1 MIKQD
6 LFIFIFSSMM
16 FSSGKECPYDD
27 TAATIMHEYLFSL
40 VIVFG
45 VSAAVVY
52 LLGKIRVPSIVGFL
66 LAGLIAGPHGLAL
79 VHDIK
84 MVESVAEIGVV
95 LLMFVIGL
103 EFSLKNLMQMRG
115 LVVGGGFLQVALTI
129 LIIALIA
136 SLGFRQALAAAVFDG
151 FLVALSSTAI
161 AIKLLQDRG
170 ELNAPHGMASLGI
183 LIFQDLCVVPFML
196 LIPILA
202 GTGGSALDI
211 LMTLGKAVV
220 FIAGILLAS
229 RWAVPQILHQV
240 VHTKSRELFVITIIM
255 LCLGTA
261 ILTAELGLSLALGAF
276 IAGLVISESEYSSQA
291 VSDILPLKESFSA
304 LFFISIG
311 MLLDLS
317 FAMSNAVV
325 VCGIVLIIIFVKV
338 IATAVA
344 AYGAGQALRP
354 SLQTGFCLAQVGE
367 FSFVLAAAGKAAEL
381 ISNEMYQLFLS
392 ASVFTMML
400 TPLFVVTSSR
410 LAEGVLWLR
419 PMQALDKYRKTL
431 TQELYPETLL
441 GHVII
446 VGFGLNGRNLA
457 GVLRDAD
464 IPYVVLEMNNS
475 TVRKMREKGEP
486 IFFGDGTSPEILHH
500 LHIHS
505 ARILVIAISDAAA
518 TRRVVQI
525 ARHENPQ
532 LRIIVRTRYLAE
544 MDDLKAVGAN
554 EVIPEEFE
562 TSVEIFARVL
572 HHYHVPKNI
581 INQRIEQIRDDNYT
595 MLRGVRLPM
604 KTLSE
609 RQVFLKGLHTETYQI
624 LKGARANG
632 LSIKALRLRAETG
645 ATILAVQRGSDIHQ
659 NPSPDFHLH
668 ADDMLLLIGS
678 RESVE
683 KATEYLAAS
692 G

>member
-1 MIKQD
+1 
-6 LFIFIFSSMM
+6 
-16 FSSGKECPYDD
+16 
-27 TAATIMHEYLFSL
+27 MHAYLLSI

-45 VSAAVVY
+45 VSALVVY
-52 LLGKIRVPSIVGFL
+52 LLGRVRVPSIVGFL
-66 LAGLIAGPHGLAL
+66 VAGLIVGPHGLAL

-84 MVESVAEIGVV
+84 VVESVAEIGVV

-103 EFSLKNLMQMRG
+103 EFSLKNLMQLRG
-115 LVVGGGFLQVALTI
+115 LVIGGGFLQISLTI
-129 LIIALIA
+129 LMVALIA
-136 SLGFRQALAAAVFDG
+136 SLGFRQTLPAAVFDG

-202 GTGGSALDI
+202 GTGGSAQDI
-211 LMTLGKAVV
+211 IITMGKAAV
-220 FIAGILLAS
+220 FIAGILFAS

-261 ILTAELGLSLALGAF
+261 VLTAELGLSLALGAF
-276 IAGLVISESEYSSQA
+276 LAGIVISESEYSSQA

-311 MLLDLS
+311 MLLDLG
-317 FAMSNAVV
+317 FAMNNALMVCEIVV
-325 VCGIVLIIIFVKV
+325 IILLVKIV
-338 IATAVA
+338 ATAVA
-344 AYGAGQALRP
+344 AFGAGQALRP

-367 FSFVLAAAGKAAEL
+367 FSFVLAAAGKSMGL
-381 ISNEMYQLFLS
+381 IPSDEMYQLFLS

-400 TPLFVVTSSR
+400 TPAFVVTSAR
-410 LAEGVLWLR
+410 LSERIVALKPLQV
-419 PMQALDKYRKTL
+419 LDKSRKVHPR
-431 TQELYPETLL
+431 ELYPETLL

-457 GVLRDAD
+457 RVLRDAD
-464 IPYVVLEMNNS
+464 IPYVVLEMNNA
-475 TVRKMREKGEP
+475 TVRKMRKRGEP
-486 IFFGDGTSPEILHH
+486 IFFGDGTSVEILHH
-500 LHIHS
+500 LHVHS
-505 ARILVIAISDAAA
+505 ARILVVAISDAAA

-544 MDDLKAVGAN
+544 MNDLKAVGAN

-572 HHYHVPKNI
+572 HHYHIPKNAI
-581 INQRIEQIRDDNYT
+581 HHRIDQIRNDNYT
-595 MLRGVRLPM
+595 MLRGVRLPS
-604 KTLSE
+604 KALSE
-609 RQVFLKGLHTETYQI
+609 RQAFLKGLHTEI
-624 LKGARANG
+624 LEVIPGSMADGR
-632 LSIKALRLRAETG
+632 SIKSLRLRAETG
-645 ATILAVQRGSDIHQ
+645 ATILAVQRGDEVHQ

-668 ADDMLLLIGS
+668 AEDTVLMIGN
-678 RESVE
+678 RESVD
-683 KATEYLAAS
+683 KAMNYLTVNH

>member
-1 MIKQD
+1 
-6 LFIFIFSSMM
+6 
-16 FSSGKECPYDD
+16 
-27 TAATIMHEYLFSL
+27 MHAYLLSI

-45 VSAAVVY
+45 VSALVVY
-52 LLGKIRVPSIVGFL
+52 LLGRVRVPSIVGFL
-66 LAGLIAGPHGLAL
+66 VAGLIVGPHGLAL
-79 VHDIK
+79 VHDIRI
-84 MVESVAEIGVV
+84 VESVAEIGVV

-103 EFSLKNLMQMRG
+103 EFSLKNLMQLRG
-115 LVVGGGFLQVALTI
+115 LVIGGGFLQISLTI
-129 LIIALIA
+129 LLVALIA
-136 SLGFRQALAAAVFDG
+136 SLGFRQTLPAAVFDG

-202 GTGGSALDI
+202 GTGGSAQDI
-211 LMTLGKAVV
+211 IITMGKAAV
-220 FIAGILLAS
+220 FIAGILFAS

-240 VHTKSRELFVITIIM
+240 VHAKSRELFVITIIM

-261 ILTAELGLSLALGAF
+261 VLTAELGLSLALGAF
-276 IAGLVISESEYSSQA
+276 LAGIVISESEYSSQA

-311 MLLDLS
+311 MLLDLG
-317 FAMSNAVV
+317 FAMNNALMVCEIVV
-325 VCGIVLIIIFVKV
+325 IILLVKI

-344 AYGAGQALRP
+344 AFGAGQALRP
-354 SLQTGFCLAQVGE
+354 SFQTGFCLAQVGE
-367 FSFVLAAAGKAAEL
+367 FSFVLAAAGKSAGL
-381 ISNEMYQLFLS
+381 IPSDEMYQLFLS

-400 TPLFVVTSSR
+400 TPAFVVASAR
-410 LAEGVLWLR
+410 LSERIVALKPLHV
-419 PMQALDKYRKTL
+419 LDKARKVHSR
-431 TQELYPETLL
+431 ELYPETLL

-457 GVLRDAD
+457 RVLKDAD
-464 IPYVVLEMNNS
+464 IPYVVLEMNS
-475 TVRKMREKGEP
+475 ATVRKMRKRGEP
-486 IFFGDGTSPEILHH
+486 IFFGDGTSAEILHH
-500 LHIHS
+500 LHVHT
-505 ARILVIAISDAAA
+505 ARILVVAISDAAA

-544 MDDLKAVGAN
+544 MNDLKAVGAN

-572 HHYHVPKNI
+572 HHYHIPKNAI
-581 INQRIEQIRDDNYT
+581 HHRIEQIRNDNYT
-595 MLRGVRLPM
+595 MLRGVRLPS
-604 KTLSE
+604 KALSE
-609 RQVFLKGLHTETYQI
+609 RQSFLKGLHTEI
-624 LKGARANG
+624 LQVMPGSMADGR
-632 LSIKALRLRAETG
+632 SIKALRLRAETG
-645 ATILAVQRGSDIHQ
+645 ATILAVQRGDEVHQ

-668 ADDMLLLIGS
+668 AEDTVLVIGN
-678 RESVE
+678 RESVD
-683 KATEYLAAS
+683 KAMDYMTVQKD
-692 G
+692 

>member
-1 MIKQD
+1 
-6 LFIFIFSSMM
+6 
-16 FSSGKECPYDD
+16 
-27 TAATIMHEYLFSL
+27 MHEYLLFI

-45 VSAAVVY
+45 VSAIVVY
-52 LLGKIRVPSIVGFL
+52 LLGRIRVPSIVGFL
-66 LAGLIAGPHGLAL
+66 FAGLIVGPHGIAL

-84 MVESVAEIGVV
+84 AVELVAEIGVV

-103 EFSLKNLMQMRG
+103 EFSLKTLMQLRG
-115 LVVGGGFLQVALTI
+115 LVVVGGFLQGALTI
-129 LIIALIA
+129 LLVALIA
-136 SLGFRQALAAAVFDG
+136 SFGFRHDAGAAVFYG

-202 GTGGSALDI
+202 GTGGSAQDVI
-211 LMTLGKAVV
+211 ITIGKAAIFV
-220 FIAGILLAS
+220 AGILLAS

-261 ILTAELGLSLALGAF
+261 VLTAELGLSLALGAF
-276 IAGLVISESEYSSQA
+276 LAGIVISESEYSSQA

-311 MLLDLS
+311 MLLDLR
-317 FAMSNAVV
+317 FAMNNAPM
-325 VCGIVLIIIFVKV
+325 VCAIVLIILLVKV
-338 IATAVA
+338 FATAVA
-344 AYGAGQALRP
+344 AYGAGQALRH

-367 FSFVLAAAGKAAEL
+367 FSFVLAAAGKAVGL
-381 ISNEMYQLFLS
+381 IPSDEMFQLFLS
-392 ASVFTMML
+392 AAVFTMML
-400 TPLFVVTSSR
+400 TPMFVITSAR
-410 LAEGVLWLR
+410 LSERIVGLR
-419 PMQALDKYRKTL
+419 PMRFLDKLRTAR
-431 TQELYPETLL
+431 TAEHYPAKLL

-457 GVLRDAD
+457 RVLRDAD
-464 IPYVVLEMNNS
+464 IPYVVLEMNS
-475 TVRKMREKGEP
+475 TTVRKMRREGEP
-486 IFFGDGTSPEILHH
+486 IFFGDATSAEILHQ
-500 LHIHS
+500 LHVHS

-518 TRRVVQI
+518 ARRVVQI

-544 MDDLKAVGAN
+544 MDDLKAAGAN

-572 HHYHVPKNI
+572 HHYHVPKNAI
-581 INQRIEQIRDDNYT
+581 HRRIEEIRDDNYT
-595 MLRGVRLPM
+595 MLRGIRLPA
-604 KTLSE
+604 KALSE
-609 RQVFLKGLHTETYQI
+609 RHSFLKGLHTETYQI
-624 LKGARANG
+624 LKGTPADG
-632 LSIKALRLRAETG
+632 VSIKTLRLRAETG
-645 ATILAVQRGSDIHQ
+645 ATILAVQRNDEVHQ

-668 ADDMLLLIGS
+668 ADDLLLLIGN

-683 KATEYLAAS
+683 KAAEYLAGS

>member
-1 MIKQD
+1 MHD
-6 LFIFIFSSMM
+6 YLLFI
-16 FSSGKECPYDD
+16 
-27 TAATIMHEYLFSL
+27 

-45 VSAAVVY
+45 VSALVVY
-52 LLGKIRVPSIVGFL
+52 LLGRLRVPSIVGFL
-66 LAGLIAGPHGLAL
+66 FAGLIVGPHGLAL

-84 MVESVAEIGVV
+84 AVELVAEIGVV

-103 EFSLKNLMQMRG
+103 EFSLKTLMQLRG
-115 LVVGGGFLQVALTI
+115 LVVVGGALQVALTI
-129 LIIALIA
+129 LLVALIA
-136 SLGFRQALAAAVFDG
+136 SFGFRHAPGPAVFYG

-183 LIFQDLCVVPFML
+183 LIFQDLCVVPLML
-196 LIPILA
+196 LIPVLA
-202 GTGGSALDI
+202 GTGGSAQDI
-211 LMTLGKAVV
+211 IITIGKAAV
-220 FIAGILLAS
+220 FVAGILLAS
-229 RWAVPQILHQV
+229 RWAVPHILHQV
-240 VHTKSRELFVITIIM
+240 VHTKSRELFIITVIM

-261 ILTAELGLSLALGAF
+261 VLTAELGLSLALGAF
-276 IAGLVISESEYSSQA
+276 LAGIVISESEYSSQS

-304 LFFISIG
+304 LFFVSIG
-311 MLLDLS
+311 MLLDLR
-317 FAMSNAVV
+317 FAMNNAPM
-325 VCGIVLIIIFVKV
+325 VCAIVLIILLVKV
-338 IATAVA
+338 FATAVA

-367 FSFVLAAAGKAAEL
+367 FSFVLAAAGKAVGL
-381 ISNEMYQLFLS
+381 IPSDEMFQLFLS

-400 TPLFVVTSSR
+400 TPMFVITSAR
-410 LAEGVLWLR
+410 LSEGIVGLR
-419 PMQALDKYRKTL
+419 PMRYLDKSRKVRMA
-431 TQELYPETLL
+431 EHYPSKLL

-457 GVLRDAD
+457 RVLRDAD
-464 IPYVVLEMNNS
+464 IPYVVLEMNS
-475 TVRKMREKGEP
+475 TTVRKMRQEGEP
-486 IFFGDGTSPEILHH
+486 IFFGDGTSAEILHQ

-505 ARILVIAISDAAA
+505 ARILVVAISDAAA

-544 MDDLKAVGAN
+544 MDDLKAAGAN

-572 HHYHVPKNI
+572 HHYHVPKNAI
-581 INQRIEQIRDDNYT
+581 HQRIEEIRDDNYT
-595 MLRGVRLPM
+595 MLRGIRLPA
-604 KTLSE
+604 KALSE
-609 RQVFLKGLHTETYQI
+609 RHSFLKGLHTETYQI
-624 LKGARANG
+624 LKGTRADG
-632 LSIKALRLRAETG
+632 VSIKALRLRAETG
-645 ATILAVQRGSDIHQ
+645 ATILAVQRNDEVHQ

-668 ADDMLLLIGS
+668 ADDLLLLIGN

-683 KATEYLAAS
+683 KSAEYLAGS

>member
-1 MIKQD
+1 M
-6 LFIFIFSSMM
+6 L
-16 FSSGKECPYDD
+16 SSGKGSPYDD
-27 TAATIMHEYLFSL
+27 EAATIMHEYLFSL

-45 VSAAVVY
+45 VSAIVVY

-103 EFSLKNLMQMRG
+103 EFSLKNLIQMRG

-129 LIIALIA
+129 LIVTLIA
-136 SLGFRQALAAAVFDG
+136 SLGFRQTLAAAVFDG

-211 LMTLGKAVV
+211 LIILGKAVV

-261 ILTAELGLSLALGAF
+261 VLTAELGLSLALGAF

-317 FAMSNAVV
+317 FAMNNAAVV
-325 VCGIVLIIIFVKV
+325 FGVVLMIILVKF

-354 SLQTGFCLAQVGE
+354 SMQTGFCLAQVGE
-367 FSFVLAAAGKAAEL
+367 FSFVLAAAGKAAGL
-381 ISNEMYQLFLS
+381 IPSNEMYQLFLS

-400 TPLFVVTSSR
+400 TPLFVVSSAGLSER
-410 LAEGVLWLR
+410 IFRLR
-419 PMQALDKYRKTL
+419 PMQALDKYRKAR

-464 IPYVVLEMNNS
+464 IPYVVLEMNSS
-475 TVRKMREKGEP
+475 TVRKMHQKGEP

-500 LHIHS
+500 LHVHS

-544 MDDLKAVGAN
+544 MDDLKAAGAN

-572 HHYHVPKNI
+572 HHYHVPKNV

-595 MLRGVRLPM
+595 MLRGVRLPA

-609 RQVFLKGLHTETYQI
+609 RQSFLKGLHTETYQI
-624 LKGARANG
+624 LKGARADG

-645 ATILAVQRGSDIHQ
+645 ATILAVQRGDDVHQ

-668 ADDMLLLIGS
+668 ADDLLLLIGS
-678 RESVE
+678 RENVE
-683 KATEYLAAS
+683 RAAEYLAVS

>member
-1 MIKQD
+1 
-6 LFIFIFSSMM
+6 
-16 FSSGKECPYDD
+16 
-27 TAATIMHEYLFSL
+27 MHEYLLSI

-45 VSAAVVY
+45 VSALVVY
-52 LLGKIRVPSIVGFL
+52 VLGKVRIPSIVGFL
-66 LAGLIAGPHGLAL
+66 FAGLIVGPHGLAL

-84 MVESVAEIGVV
+84 VVESVAEIGVV

-103 EFSLKNLMQMRG
+103 EFSLKTLMQMRVM
-115 LVVGGGFLQVALTI
+115 VVGGGFLQVGITI
-129 LIIALIA
+129 LLVALIA
-136 SLGFRQALAAAVFDG
+136 SIGFRHTLAEAVFDG

-161 AIKLLQDRG
+161 AIKLMQDRG
-170 ELNAPHGMASLGI
+170 ELAAPHGMASLGI

-202 GTGGSALDI
+202 GSGGSAQDI
-211 LMTLGKAVV
+211 IITIGKAAV
-220 FIAGILLAS
+220 FVAGILFAS

-261 ILTAELGLSLALGAF
+261 LLTAELGLSLALGAF
-276 IAGLVISESEYSSQA
+276 LAGIVISESEYASQA
-291 VSDILPLKESFSA
+291 VSDILPFKESFAA

-311 MLLDLS
+311 MLLNLN
-317 FAMSNAVV
+317 FAMSNILVV
-325 VCGIVLIIIFVKV
+325 TEIVLIILVVKV
-338 IATAVA
+338 IASAIA

-367 FSFVLAAAGKAAEL
+367 FSFVLAAAGKAMGL
-381 ISNEMYQLFLS
+381 IQSDEMYQLFLS

-400 TPLFVVTSSR
+400 TPAFIIFSAQLSERIVG
-410 LAEGVLWLR
+410 LQ
-419 PMQALDKYRKTL
+419 PMRTLDKSRKVRA
-431 TQELYPETLL
+431 EEEYPDVLL

-446 VGFGLNGRNLA
+446 VGFGLNGQNLA
-457 GVLRDAD
+457 RVLRDAD
-464 IPYVVLEMNNS
+464 IPYVVLEMNSS
-475 TVRKMREKGEP
+475 TVRKMKRKGEP

-505 ARILVIAISDAAA
+505 ARILVVAISDAAA

-544 MDDLKAVGAN
+544 LSDLTAVGAN

-572 HHYHVPKNI
+572 HHYHVPKNVI
-581 INQRIEQIRDDNYT
+581 HQRIEQIRDDNYT
-595 MLRGVRLPM
+595 MLRGVRLPV
-604 KTLSE
+604 KALAE
-609 RQVFLKGLHTETYQI
+609 RQSFLKGLHTETYQI
-624 LKGARANG
+624 LKGTRADART
-632 LSIKALRLRAETG
+632 IKDIRLRAETG
-645 ATILAVQRGSDIHQ
+645 ATILAVQRGDEVHQ
-659 NPSPDFHLH
+659 NPSPDFHLR
-668 ADDMLLLIGS
+668 ADDLLLLIGN

-683 KATEYLAAS
+683 KAADYLS
-692 G
+692 GRR